1 MSFKINQQ
9 TGVVCISSLA
19 KHYGISRYRVARQLR
34 KGVSPSDISTKLHSK
49 GVRGPINVAALARKL
64 DLTAGYVSK
73 KLREGVAPE
82 SITRKVPVWEI
93 AKRVGTTIAIVS
105 LQLRKGIAIDDIVVP
120 IKFAKIGRQIGASI
134 VAIQSAIRAGVD
146 PRDITAIESWIKK
159 HQNNG
164 RLKVDMTAASKCG
177 INRRRAKQIQ
187 QEGVD
192 ISDER
197 EIKRWLSTVN
207 ERWSV
212 KLKANHKHRAEK
224 DRKIKDLQA
233 SHTAGMTMKDACKAH
248 GISYQSARNVSR
260 EIGLRWGR
268 SRKSVQLKSSPTI
281 ERIRAIPAQLMLRKS
296 ISVHPLCGISGVK
309 LREWIESK
317 FTKSMTWKNYGKRW
331 HLDHIFP
338 ISRFDLSDPEQ
349 VKVACN
355 WQNLQPLLRRANARK
370 SNKITKPQLSLAL
383 VTA

>member
-1 MSFKINQQ
+1 MLFKINQQ

-34 KGVSPSDISTKLHSK
+34 KGVSPSEISTKLFCK
-49 GVRGPINVAALARKL
+49 NVRGPINIAALARKL
-64 DLTAGYVSK
+64 DLTADYVSK

-82 SITRKVPVWEI
+82 NITRKIPLREI
-93 AKRVGTTIAIVS
+93 AQRLGTTIAIVS
-105 LQLRKGIAIDDIVVP
+105 LQLRKGIAIDDLVVP
-120 IKFAKIGRQIGASI
+120 IKFAKIGRQIGAGI
-134 VAIQSAIRAGVD
+134 VAIQSAIRAGVN
-146 PRDITAIESWIKK
+146 PSDITAIESWIKK

-164 RLKVDMTAASKCG
+164 RLKVDMTAAVKCG
-177 INRRRAKQIQ
+177 ISQPRARQMQ
-187 QEGVD
+187 RAGVD

-197 EIKRWLSTVN
+197 EISRWLSTVN

-212 KLKANHKHRAEK
+212 KLKANNKHRAEK

-233 SHTAGMTMKDACKAH
+233 SHMAGMAMKDACKMH
-248 GISYQSARNVSR
+248 SIRYQAAKNYSR

-281 ERIRAIPAQLMLRKS
+281 DRIRTIPTQLMLRKGTK
-296 ISVHPLCGISGVK
+296 VHPLCGISGVK

-317 FTKSMTWKNYGKRW
+317 FTKSMTWGNYGKRW
-331 HLDHIFP
+331 QLDHIFP

>member
-1 MSFKINQQ
+1 MSCVNRHK
-9 TGVVCISSLA
+9 SS
-19 KHYGISRYRVARQLR
+19 GR
-34 KGVSPSDISTKLHSK
+34 
-49 GVRGPINVAALARKL
+49 INVAMIARQ
-64 DLTAGYVSK
+64 
-73 KLREGVAPE
+73 
-82 SITRKVPVWEI
+82 I
-93 AKRVGTTIAIVS
+93 ATYPKRVNCAILAGVD
-105 LQLRKGIAIDDIVVP
+105 ADDIVA
-120 IKFAKIGRQIGASI
+120 IKL
-134 VAIQSAIRAGVD
+134 
-146 PRDITAIESWIKK
+146 WIKK
-159 HQNNG
+159 YQNNG

-177 INRRRAKQIQ
+177 ITRARARQIQ
-187 QEGVD
+187 REGVD
-192 ISDER
+192 ISNER
-197 EIKRWLSTVN
+197 EIKRCLSTAN

-212 KLKANHKHRAEK
+212 KLKANNKHRAEK

-248 GISYQSARNVSR
+248 SIIYQSAKNLSR

-281 ERIRAIPAQLMLRKS
+281 DKIRIIPTQLMLRKGTK
-296 ISVHPLCGISGVK
+296 VHPLCGISGVK

-317 FTKSMTWKNYGKRW
+317 FTKSMTWENYGKRW

>member
-9 TGVVCISSLA
+9 TGSVCIRSLA

-34 KGVSPSDISTKLHSK
+34 KGVNPGEISTKPFYKYVHC
-49 GVRGPINVAALARKL
+49 PINVSALARKL
-64 DLTAGYVSK
+64 DLPLCYVSK

-82 SITRKVPVWEI
+82 NITRKIPLREI
-93 AKRVGTTIAIVS
+93 AQRLGTTIGVVS
-105 LQLRKGIAIDDIVVP
+105 HRLRNGIAVEDIVIPVR
-120 IKFAKIGRQIGASI
+120 FAKIGRQICASSLQ
-134 VAIQSAIRAGVD
+134 VQSAIRAGVD
-146 PRDITAIESWIKK
+146 PSDITEIESWIKK

-164 RLKVDMTAASKCG
+164 RLKVDMTVAVKCG
-177 INRRRAKQIQ
+177 VTQPRARRMQLA
-187 QEGVD
+187 GVD
-192 ISDER
+192 ISDESQ
-197 EIKRWLSTVN
+197 IKKWLSTVN

-212 KLKANHKHRAEK
+212 SLKTASRHRAQM
-224 DRKIKDLQA
+224 DRKVEKLRA

-248 GISYQSARNVSR
+248 GIKYGNAKFLSR

-268 SRKSVQLKSSPTI
+268 LRKSVEPKSSPTI
-281 ERIRAIPAQLMLRKS
+281 DKIRNIPHRIMMRKS
-296 ISVHPLCGISGVK
+296 TSVHPLCGISGVK
-309 LREWIESK
+309 LREWIESR
-317 FTKSMTWKNYGKRW
+317 FTKSMTWENYGKVW

-355 WQNLQPLLRRANARK
+355 WQNLQPLLRKANARK
-370 SNKITKPQLSLAL
+370 SNKITKPQLRLAL

>member
-1 MSFKINQQ
+1 MVDFSKNPERMSCVNRHK
-9 TGVVCISSLA
+9 SSD
-19 KHYGISRYRVARQLR
+19 R
-34 KGVSPSDISTKLHSK
+34 
-49 GVRGPINVAALARKL
+49 INVAMIARE
-64 DLTAGYVSK
+64 TASDSRRVSC
-73 KLREGVAPE
+73 
-82 SITRKVPVWEI
+82 
-93 AKRVGTTIAIVS
+93 AI
-105 LQLRKGIAIDDIVVP
+105 L
-120 IKFAKIGRQIGASI
+120 
-134 VAIQSAIRAGVD
+134 AGVD
-146 PRDITAIESWIKK
+146 PDDMIAIRSWLSKY
-159 HQNNG
+159 QNNG
-164 RLKVDMTAASKCG
+164 RLKVDMTAAVKCG
-177 INRRRAKQIQ
+177 ISQPRALQMQ
-187 QEGVD
+187 RAGVD

-197 EIKRWLSTVN
+197 EIKRWLSTVK

-212 KLKANHKHRAEK
+212 KLKANNKHRAEK

-248 GISYQSARNVSR
+248 GINYQSAKKLSR

-281 ERIRAIPAQLMLRKS
+281 DKIRIIPMQLMLRKGTK
-296 ISVHPLCGISGVK
+296 VHPLCGISGVK

-317 FTKSMTWKNYGKRW
+317 FTKSMTWENYGKRW

-370 SNKITKPQLSLAL
+370 SDKITKPQLSLAL